1 MTSLDFDMPIAL
13 AGCVDQ
19 TAGADLRGIP
29 WYTSALSIS
38 WPVDAMEREAARSL
52 QRAGTGMMEMRE
64 AMAMSLVVALPDQ
77 RQARRSARPEL
88 VRQVELGATASEARR
103 RCPVPMHR
111 TTVYRLLKR
120 VGQEG
125 EQAFS
130 ERRHGHPV
138 KLRGEVLTWL
148 LDYCQSHASVSSS
161 ELQHLIAERF
171 NLSVSVSQ
179 LNRARA
185 AHGVRRVPPLRV
197 KQAKAGLTIARGY
210 HEQAGSLLLLVAAAE
225 TGLLTQLE
233 QALPPAPDPHCL
245 PLAGSSAVR
254 QRLMLTL
261 LFLGAV
267 GLHRTWDL
275 RGYTADGLALLTGRT
290 RA

>member
-1 MTSLDFDMPIAL
+1 
-13 AGCVDQ
+13 
-19 TAGADLRGIP
+19 
-29 WYTSALSIS
+29 
-38 WPVDAMEREAARSL
+38 
-52 QRAGTGMMEMRE
+52 MRE

-77 RQARRSARPEL
+77 RQTRRSARQEL

-125 EQAFS
+125 KQAFS

-148 LDYCQSHASVSSS
+148 LEYCQSHASVSSS

-179 LNRARA
+179 LNRVRA
-185 AHGVRRVPPLRV
+185 AHGVRRVPPRRE
-197 KQAKAGLTIARGY
+197 KQTKAGLTIARGY
-210 HEQAGSLLLLVAAAE
+210 HEQAGSLLLLAAAAE
-225 TGLLTQLE
+225 TSLLTQLE
-233 QALPPAPDPHCL
+233 QVLPPAPDPAFPWQADPRPASFGC
-245 PLAGSSAVR
+245 GS
-254 QRLMLTL
+254 T
-261 LFLGAV
+261 
-267 GLHRTWDL
+267 
-275 RGYTADGLALLTGRT
+275 
-290 RA
+290 

>member
-1 MTSLDFDMPIAL
+1 MTSLDFEMPIAL
-13 AGCVDQ
+13 AGCVGQ

-29 WYTSALSIS
+29 WYASALAIS
-38 WPVDAMEREAARSL
+38 WPIDAMECEAARSL
-52 QRAGTGMMEMRE
+52 QRAGPGMMEMRE

-77 RQARRSARPEL
+77 RQERRSVRLDL
-88 VRQVELGATASEARR
+88 VRQVELGATASEAQR

-111 TTVYRLLKR
+111 TTVYRPLKR

-148 LDYCQSHASVSSS
+148 LDYRQSHASVSSS

-179 LNRARA
+179 LNRVGA
-185 AHGVRRVPPLRV
+185 AHRRASRSST
-197 KQAKAGLTIARGY
+197 ARKAGKSGPDDCRGY
-210 HEQAGSLLLLVAAAE
+210 HEQAGSLLLLAAAAE

-245 PLAGSSAVR
+245 PLAGSRAVW
-254 QRLMLTL
+254 QR
-261 LFLGAV
+261 
-267 GLHRTWDL
+267 
-275 RGYTADGLALLTGRT
+275 
-290 RA
+290 